1 MLDRS
6 TPLEP
11 KKILYFDHKIFCKP
25 QRFFYWQIWSQ
36 TMNITQKIDEMIE
49 ERSLLKHPFYQAW
62 SDGKLTKESLA
73 GYSKEYFQLVKEV
86 PSFMAPIIQQAPESV
101 VKELVENQQEESDH
115 IKPWIAF
122 AGELGISEEE
132 LLSYSGLPKTRKAVS
147 DLNELMDTFEGGAC
161 AMYAFEKE
169 IPKISQTKLDGLAEF
184 YGMTSDEATEYFKL
198 HTEADIRHAASWRN
212 ILEKS
217 STDYDKL
224 IEIAEKSISAQNLLL
239 DSCFEEY
246 C

>member
-1 MLDRS
+1 
-6 TPLEP
+6 
-11 KKILYFDHKIFCKP
+11 
-25 QRFFYWQIWSQ
+25 
-36 TMNITQKIDEMIE
+36 MNITQKIDEMIE

-86 PSFMAPIIQQAPESV
+86 PSFMAPIIQKAPESV

-122 AGELGISEEE
+122 AEELGISEDE

-184 YGMTSDEATEYFKL
+184 YGMTNDEATEYFKL

>member
-1 MLDRS
+1 
-6 TPLEP
+6 
-11 KKILYFDHKIFCKP
+11 
-25 QRFFYWQIWSQ
+25 
-36 TMNITQKIDEMIE
+36 MNITQKIDEMIE

>member
-1 MLDRS
+1 
-6 TPLEP
+6 
-11 KKILYFDHKIFCKP
+11 
-25 QRFFYWQIWSQ
+25 
-36 TMNITQKIDEMIE
+36 MNVIKKIDEMIE

-62 SDGKLTKESLA
+62 SDGKLKKESLA

-86 PSFMAPIIQQAPESV
+86 PSFMAPIIEQAPESV

-132 LLSYSGLPKTRKAVS
+132 LLSYSGLPKTRKSVS
-147 DLNELMDTFEGGAC
+147 DLNELMDTFENGAC

-184 YGMTSDEATEYFKL
+184 YGMTNDEATEYFKL

>member
-1 MLDRS
+1 
-6 TPLEP
+6 
-11 KKILYFDHKIFCKP
+11 
-25 QRFFYWQIWSQ
+25 
-36 TMNITQKIDEMIE
+36 MNITKKIDEMIE

-73 GYSKEYFQLVKEV
+73 GYSKEYFQLVKAV
-86 PSFMAPIIQQAPESV
+86 PSFMTPIIEKAPEGV
-101 VKELVENQQEESDH
+101 VGELIENQQEESDH

-132 LLSYSGLPKTRKAVS
+132 LLSYSGLPKTRQAVS

>member
-1 MLDRS
+1 MS
-6 TPLEP
+6 II
-11 KKILYFDHKIFCKP
+11 KKID
-25 QRFFYWQIWSQ
+25 Q
-36 TMNITQKIDEMIE
+36 MIE
-49 ERSLLKHPFYQAW
+49 ERSLLKHPFYQMW
-62 SDGKLTKESLA
+62 SDGKLSKESLA
-73 GYSKEYFQLVKEV
+73 GYSKEYFQLVKAV
-86 PSFMAPIIQQAPESV
+86 PSFMSPIIAKAPDSV
-101 VKELVENQQEESDH
+101 SNELIENQQEESDH

-122 AGELGISEEE
+122 ASELGISEDE
-132 LLSYSGLPKTRKAVS
+132 LMTYTGTEKTRKAVS
-147 DLNELMDTFEGGAC
+147 DLNELMDTFDGGAC

-217 STDYDKL
+217 SVDSSVL
-224 IEIAEKSISAQNLLL
+224 IEIADKSISAQNLLL
-239 DSCFEEY
+239 DSCYEKY